1 MDTYEKSLSG
11 INKSLSDLRA
21 KLIEMKFKKNSDK
34 ALVNEIISQEKSLVA
49 ISKKLDKERPGLITT
64 MDSY

>member
-1 MDTYEKSLSG
+1 VDTYEKSLSG